1 MKTAF
6 TSKRIG
12 VTVAALV
19 LSALLVGANAGAA
32 NAYTYNPSLS
42 VSTTALKPGV
52 LLQVRVNDA
61 PEVFT
66 VTFNG
71 VTKTTAT
78 PTFTAPSKVGTYEL
92 VLKVSGKVVDEVAI
106 TEGTILR
113 TITLHH
119 GNITHNVLFGVYGV
133 VSPAKAGVTVNLY
146 GRTGSGA
153 YKYLNHGLTTSSGAY
168 NLTGKFSTK
177 GTAYLRVV
185 TVTSAAFSSTNV
197 ASKAFTVK

>member
-19 LSALLVGANAGAA
+19 LSAALVGGTAGAA
-32 NAYTYNPSLS
+32 NAYTYDPTLS
-42 VSTTALKPGV
+42 VSTKALQPGD

-61 PEVFT
+61 PPTFA

-71 VTKTTAT
+71 VTKTTAAS
-78 PTFTAPSKVGTYEL
+78 TFSAPAKVGTYKL
-92 VLKVSGKVVDEVAI
+92 VLTVSGSVVDEVAI

-113 TITLHH
+113 TITIHH
-119 GNITHNVLFGVYGV
+119 GNITRNKLFGVTGV
-133 VSPAKAGVTVNLY
+133 VSPARAGVTVNLY

-153 YKYLNHGLTTSSGAY
+153 YKMLNHGTTSSTGAY
-168 NLTGKFSTK
+168 GIVGKFTTR
-177 GTAYLRVV
+177 GRAYLRVV
-185 TVTSAAFSSTNV
+185 TVATPAFSSTNT
-197 ASKAFTVK
+197 ASKAFTVR